1 MPEFLPSSARGDAA
15 PAPARPPSL
24 FQNSVVSAACSLTS
38 MADSSASMSGN
49 STSMTVVVTCG
60 TGEGFRASVPGPA
73 RLNAVALLGP
83 LPLVRLNW
91 ELQANQIQMR
101 YNFTPTE

>member
-15 PAPARPPSL
+15 PAPALARAPSL

-83 LPLVRLNW
+83 P
-91 ELQANQIQMR
+91 QAR
-101 YNFTPTE
+101 YR